1 MLTDLNVIWV
11 LHNLNSSENREYPQ
25 PSDNKLRDAI
35 ISVKCLSY
43 ERNPKLNTQ
52 SHSIHAKV
60 LAQNTYDALN
70 DSLADLTDN
79 TYVKFNSYLQG

>member
-1 MLTDLNVIWV
+1 M
-11 LHNLNSSENREYPQ
+11 R
-25 PSDNKLRDAI
+25 K
-35 ISVKCLSY
+35 
-43 ERNPKLNTQ
+43 RNPKLNTQ

-60 LAQNTYDALN
+60 LAQNTYHALN